1 MCFRKIT
8 AIILSLAVFF
18 SFTVI
23 PAFAENDKVNYEKYA
38 FLSALDIINVNENNA
53 QNTVT
58 RAELAHILAKT
69 FNVALENGT
78 NFMNYRD
85 VNENTP
91 YVGSIDAMS
100 GMGAFSGSDGYFYP
114 NRNAK
119 VEEAVKVMVTAMG
132 YEFRAASRGGYPN
145 GYFAALPDL
154 VKGVSMSVGKDI
166 TLGEVARMIYNAFEI
181 KFPENGFLEGSL
193 AQIHKVYEGEGIV
206 TGNYIT
212 RLAENEGTDSGEVE
226 INGEH
231 IMKTGS
237 TNAANFLGK
246 KIKYRYKADVNG
258 SDMLL
263 LSAEVKANVKT
274 VVIESKDIQMFDN
287 YTYLYYD
294 NYSLKS
300 AKIENSA
307 NVLYNYGSITEP
319 FDKYLPEYGRIT
331 LVDNGS
337 GFEFV
342 LIEDYTVG
350 IVESV
355 GKESIYTKN
364 GISIPV
370 NADESEKFRIV
381 DKNGTAVNITDLKEW
396 DTLIVEERQNK
407 DFYTLIY
414 SDDRKQGIVSAKGE
428 ENGKT
433 FFEIG
438 EEQYIVPTDKIYM
451 RDPSGITLGEEYT
464 LYLDAFGNIS
474 AADKSYD
481 DGIQYAYMTA
491 AAPSSKILSST
502 VEVKLFTKKNKFEI
516 FETNKKI
523 EFNNDKIPAQEFL
536 SRLLGGEEL
545 KPQLVRYELDENGK
559 IASLE
564 TASPKNNAIDPIV
577 TEGFRLIAEGEYS
590 SRANSSWFAGNV
602 MYDASADVFVIPTDI
617 TCEDDFMY
625 KTTSYFPNSG
635 GYTIKAYTDNSKMI
649 ISEAIVVTQTKNET
663 MLENK
668 LLLVDKVCYERT
680 PEGDMK
686 FKIYGMQNGEEVAFF
701 VSDDAVS
708 FRVATL
714 ANIQTEGR
722 TFNSS
727 TLTSGDVIKV
737 SFDKFGE
744 IDLIQTIYDESDK
757 KYLLVTAEPT
767 DESEPV
773 SANPSAS
780 KFNASYRF
788 AYGAV
793 YEKEGAGL
801 LITAGGKN
809 PSLVTSY
816 SDLELYSTVNGSIY
830 RYDSEE
836 KSFKEVAV
844 ADIVTWKNH
853 NIEYDNALTVLEDG
867 YIREIVLFSNAG

>member
-1 MCFRKIT
+1 MCLKRIT
-8 AIILSLAVFF
+8 AIILSVAVLF
-18 SFTVI
+18 SFMVI
-23 PAFAENDKVNYEKYA
+23 PAIAENNKVNYEKFS
-38 FLSALDIINVNENNA
+38 FLSALDIVSVNADNA

-69 FNVALENGT
+69 FNVALEKGS

-91 YVGSIDAMS
+91 YLGSIDAMS
-100 GMGAFSGSDGYFYP
+100 GMGAFSGSDGFFYP

-166 TLGEVARMIYNAFEI
+166 TLLEVAQMVYNAFEI
-181 KFPENGFLEGSL
+181 RFPEEGYIGGSL
-193 AQIHKVYEGEGIV
+193 AEIHKIYEGEGIV

-212 RLAENEGTDSGEVE
+212 RLAENTGTGSGEVE

-231 IMKTGS
+231 IMRTGS
-237 TNAANFLGK
+237 TNAANLLGR
-246 KIKYRYKADVNG
+246 KIKYRYKADTNG

-274 VVIESKDIQMFDN
+274 VVIESKDIQKFDN

-307 NVLYNYGSITEP
+307 NILYNYGSITEP
-319 FDKYLPEYGRIT
+319 FNKYVPDYGRIT
-331 LVDNGS
+331 LVDNGN

-364 GISIPV
+364 GVYIPV

-381 DKNGTAVNITDLKEW
+381 DKNGTSVNIDDLKEW
-396 DTLIVEERQNK
+396 DTLIVEERQDK
-407 DFYTLIY
+407 GFYTLIY
-414 SDDRKQGIVSAKGE
+414 SDDRKQGIISANGE
-428 ENGKT
+428 EKVKT
-433 FFEIG
+433 FFQIG
-438 EEQYIVPTDKIYM
+438 EEQYTVPTDKIYM
-451 RDPSGITLGEEYT
+451 RNPSEIVLGDEYI

-474 AADKSYD
+474 AVAKSD
-481 DGIQYAYMTA
+481 NEGLQYAYMTA

-502 VEVKLFTKKNKFEI
+502 VEVKLFTKNNKFEV

-523 EFNNDKIPAQEFL
+523 KFNNDKITAGEFL

-545 KPQLVRYELDENGK
+545 KPQLVRYELDEKGK
-559 IASLE
+559 LAALE
-564 TASPKNNAIDPIV
+564 TASPQNNSLAPIA
-577 TEGFRLIAEGEYS
+577 TEGFRLLASGTYS
-590 SRANSSWFAGNV
+590 SRANSSWFSGAA
-602 MYDASADVFVIPTDI
+602 MYNDGAYVFVVPSDI
-617 TCEDDFMY
+617 TSEDDFMY
-625 KTTSYFPNSG
+625 KTTSYFPDSG
-635 GYTIKAYTDNSKMI
+635 SYEIKTYADNSNRI
-649 ISEAIVVTQTKNET
+649 ISEAIVVVQNINKKT
-663 MLENK
+663 MQK
-668 LLLVDKVCYERT
+668 RLLLINKVCHETT

-686 FKIYGMQNGEEVAFF
+686 CKIYGMQSGKEVEFF
-701 VSDDAVS
+701 VSENAQS
-708 FRVATL
+708 FRVASLSNLENEGTAFNPATL
-714 ANIQTEGR
+714 A
-722 TFNSS
+722 
-727 TLTSGDVIKV
+727 SGDIVKIAVNKY
-737 SFDKFGE
+737 GE
-744 IDLIQTIYDESDK
+744 IELIQPFYDESEA
-757 KYLLVTAEPT
+757 KYLLISAEPK
-767 DESEPV
+767 DDAEPV
-773 SANPSAS
+773 IANPSNRS
-780 KFNASYRF
+780 YVASYRY

-801 LITAGGKN
+801 LLVKGGTA
-809 PSLVTSY
+809 PSQITSY
-816 SDLELYSTVNGSIY
+816 SDLELLSTVGGSIY

-836 KSFKEVAV
+836 KCFKKVTI
-844 ADIVTWKNH
+844 ADIVTFRNH
-853 NIEYDNALTVLEDG
+853 NTEYDNAITILEDG
-867 YIREIVLFSNAG
+867 FTREIILFSNAG